1 MLSTNLK
8 RLMLDRALTPEAL
21 SVQLSKDHDMRV
33 AAGTI
38 SAWMRGTRT
47 PSVST
52 LICVARTLDTS
63 LDALLVRDVQAAV

>member
-8 RLMLDRALTPEAL
+8 QLMQDRDLTPEAL
-21 SVQLSKDHDMRV
+21 SVLMATDHGMRV

-52 LICVARTLDTS
+52 LICVAQTLDTT
-63 LDALLVRDVQAAV
+63 LDALLVRNEKAAV

>member
-8 RLMLDRALTPEAL
+8 RLMQDRDLTPEAL
-21 SVQLSKDHDMRV
+21 SVQLSTKHGMRV

-52 LICVARTLDTS
+52 LICVAKTLDTS
-63 LDALLVRDVQAAV
+63 LDALLVCEGKAAV

>member
-8 RLMLDRALTPEAL
+8 RLMQDRDLTPEAL
-21 SVQLSKDHDMRV
+21 SVQLSNEHGMRV

-52 LICVARTLDTS
+52 LLSVAKTLDTS
-63 LDALLVRDVQAAV
+63 LDALLVCEAEAAV

>member
-8 RLMLDRALTPEAL
+8 RLMHDRDLTPEAL
-21 SVQLSKDHDMRV
+21 SVQLSAEHGMRV

-52 LICVARTLDTS
+52 LICVAKTLDTS
-63 LDALLVRDVQAAV
+63 LDALLVREVQAAV